1 MDSAEVARRSGMAA
15 STLRYYEKK
24 GLIASTG
31 RQGAVPRWMG
41 ITSLVLGGPTVV
53 SGVLP
58 VQYMA
63 IVPGALWVLVISV
76 GFLAGDKTH
85 RSGN

>member
-1 MDSAEVARRSGMAA
+1 M
-15 STLRYYEKK
+15 
-24 GLIASTG
+24 
-31 RQGAVPRWMG
+31 PRWMG
-41 ITSLVLGGPTVV
+41 ITSLVLGGLTVV

-76 GFLAGDKTH
+76 GFLVGDKAH
-85 RSGN
+85 RSSN